1 MRLGKWQFRAG
12 LWPTLA
18 MLVLCALFLR
28 LAVWQ
33 WDRAQYKRSL
43 LAAYAEQAA
52 RKPVS
57 LDALLAD
64 STLESFPTYLKV
76 TALGRYDASR
86 QILLQ
91 DMTHDGEVGYEV
103 LTPFVMQ
110 AGVILLVDRGWVP
123 VGSDGKSPP
132 PVAVPEDTRAIQGV
146 LGTLPVPGLKLGQ
159 PAPMPSGWPKILFYP
174 EMHELTLVYGPKLMT
189 PVLHLGPQEAEGY
202 VREFSP
208 DVGFPPARHLG
219 YAFQW
224 LMLALAVFAVWLVVN
239 LRRGRHGTETSGG

>member
-1 MRLGKWQFRAG
+1 MRLGKWQFQAG

-43 LAAYAEQAA
+43 LTAYAEQAA

-110 AGVILLVDRGWVP
+110 GGVILLVDRGWVP

-132 PVAVPEDTRAIQGV
+132 PVTVPEDTRAIQGV
-146 LGTLPVPGLKLGQ
+146 LGTLPVP
-159 PAPMPSGWPKILFYP
+159 
-174 EMHELTLVYGPKLMT
+174 
-189 PVLHLGPQEAEGY
+189 
-202 VREFSP
+202 
-208 DVGFPPARHLG
+208 
-219 YAFQW
+219 
-224 LMLALAVFAVWLVVN
+224 
-239 LRRGRHGTETSGG
+239 